1 MPDDLDELWR
11 EFAAET
17 QETLDALLWLLSD
30 QHDDGWQDAEIA
42 GLFRYFHS
50 LKGSCLVA
58 GFANLAALAH
68 RAEDLLSL
76 VRDGEVA
83 LDPERIA
90 ILLRTV
96 DRLIDQRDRAIAERR
111 DAEPDPALLAEL
123 ERYCGVG
130 ASLQPASP
138 AFAPGEWSTAPA
150 PGGQALDLD
159 PDMLQLYAEL
169 LDQRMALLAGAF
181 SVAPPERVL
190 AAETAAELAHGAE
203 IMGLANLADALTG
216 IATHAPDPAARSA
229 LSPYFEELRRQAVL
243 LEEFTQRPAGIA
255 ALGLAL
261 TGSLAVEAQA
271 ALDVI
276 RDASDERADLASS
289 LRAARAMFAT
299 LGHDRAVGLLLL
311 LEDHCSRGGAS
322 DVRSA
327 PARAVIAALGDCLAA
342 RADIALPA
350 AAALAA
356 AIQNTA
362 TQGSFAA
369 SIPDGRSAAAFP
381 LSREL
386 LATLSAEQR
395 TRLDRAARERGQHV
409 YRLLLALEAEA
420 ETVYAVLAWLDSAV
434 EAVTSRA
441 ARQGDI
447 AADEFVI
454 LSHRPLSWV
463 EEELERLDPERRC
476 VIACEELVAERGAA
490 SPVSNA
496 AATPVIRV
504 GSEALDQLMGEI
516 GEMRSLLASL
526 GQTLRDG
533 RLARVTVQARRLME
547 NLPAGAST
555 PLTELLDG
563 AQEELR
569 SLGDLEEAL
578 ARAHRRIWE
587 GGLALRVV
595 PVATLFARVARGAR
609 DLAQKLGKDVEL
621 AIEGRDVRIDKS
633 MVDLLVDP
641 LAHIIRNALDHGI
654 EETAT
659 RLGCGKSQRAR
670 LRLAATERTNGI
682 LIAVEDDGR
691 GLDRPLI
698 LAKAVER
705 GLIAADAAATL
716 DDAAVRALIFRPGFS
731 TASTVTGVSGRG
743 VGLDVVAD
751 ALARAGGT
759 CEVESEPGAWTRF
772 TLYLPISAALLRAL
786 LVEAAGEVLALPE
799 RHIAAVLEIEPAA
812 IADDVFVH
820 DGQIRPLRH
829 LGRLLGFSD
838 SAIGQA
844 PLVRVALIALNG
856 QEFGLIV
863 DQFLRFDDL
872 FLKELSPLLAT
883 LPGVGGA
890 AVLGDGRPV
899 LVLDPDRLAS
909 LIEGAAAA
917 SPGAG
922 PAAMTDQE
930 R

>member
-30 QHDDGWQDAEIA
+30 QHDGGWQDAEIA

-76 VRDGEVA
+76 VRDGAVT
-83 LDPERIA
+83 LDPARIA

-96 DRLIDQRDRAIAERR
+96 DRLIDLRERAIAERR

-123 ERYCGVG
+123 ELYCRVG
-130 ASLQPASP
+130 QSSQSHSP
-138 AFAPGEWSTAPA
+138 AFVAGAGSPPS
-150 PGGQALDLD
+150 GQSLDLD
-159 PDMLQLYAEL
+159 PDMLQLYGEL

-181 SVAPPERVL
+181 STAPAEQAL

-203 IMGLANLADALTG
+203 IMGLDNLADALTG
-216 IATHAPDPAARSA
+216 IAGLVPDPAGRSA
-229 LSPYFEELRRQAVL
+229 LDRHFEELRRQAAL
-243 LEEFTQRPAGIA
+243 LEEFTQRPAGAA
-255 ALGLAL
+255 ALGIALA
-261 TGSLAVEAQA
+261 GSLANETQA
-271 ALDVI
+271 ALDAI
-276 RDASDERADLASS
+276 RAAGDEPADQAAA
-289 LRAARAMFAT
+289 LRAARALFAT
-299 LGHDRAVGLLLL
+299 LGYARAVGLLPL
-311 LEDHCSRGGAS
+311 LEDHCRRGGAPGA
-322 DVRSA
+322 RSA
-327 PARAVIAALGDCLAA
+327 PARAVVAALGDALAA
-342 RADIALPA
+342 RTDIAPA
-350 AAALAA
+350 AAATLAA
-356 AIQNTA
+356 AVQD
-362 TQGSFAA
+362 AA
-369 SIPDGRSAAAFP
+369 AQDTSTISLPDSHAAAFP

-395 TRLDRAARERGQHV
+395 ARLDRAARERGQHV
-409 YRLLLALEAEA
+409 YRLLLALDAEA
-420 ETVYAVLAWLDSAV
+420 GIVDAVLAWLDSAV

-441 ARQGDI
+441 ARRGDI

-454 LSHRPLSWV
+454 LSHRPLAWV
-463 EEELERLDPERRC
+463 GAELERLDPQRRC

-490 SPVSNA
+490 SPASNA
-496 AATPVIRV
+496 AAAPVIRV
-504 GSEALDQLMGEI
+504 GSEALDRLMGEI

-533 RLARVTVQARRLME
+533 RLARVTVQARRLIDD
-547 NLPAGAST
+547 LPAEASG
-555 PLTELLDG
+555 PLTLLLDG
-563 AQEELR
+563 AAEELR

-587 GGLALRVV
+587 GALALRVV
-595 PVATLFARVARGAR
+595 PVATLFARAARAAR
-609 DLAQKLGKDVEL
+609 DLAQQLGKDVEL

-641 LAHIIRNALDHGI
+641 LAHIMRNALDHGI
-654 EETAT
+654 EEPAT
-659 RLGCGKSQRAR
+659 RLARGKNPRAR

-698 LAKAVER
+698 LAKALER

-731 TASTVTGVSGRG
+731 TASIVTGVSGRG

-759 CEVESEPGAWTRF
+759 CQVESEPGAWTRF

-799 RHIAAVLEIEPAA
+799 RHIAAVLEIELAA

-829 LGRLLGFSD
+829 LGRLLGLSD
-838 SAIGQA
+838 GDLGRT
-844 PLVRVALIALNG
+844 PLVRVALIALG
-856 QEFGLIV
+856 GREFGLVV

-899 LVLDPDRLAS
+899 LVLDPDRIAS
-909 LIEGAAAA
+909 LMEDAAAGSTGA
-917 SPGAG
+917 SATI
-922 PAAMTDQE
+922 MEDQGL
-930 R
+930 RS